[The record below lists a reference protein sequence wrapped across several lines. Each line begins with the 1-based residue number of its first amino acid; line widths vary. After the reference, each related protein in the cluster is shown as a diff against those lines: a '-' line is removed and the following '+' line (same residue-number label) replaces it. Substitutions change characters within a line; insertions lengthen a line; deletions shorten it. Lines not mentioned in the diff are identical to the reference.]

1 MDLTH
6 RRVLGKDKYKRRRY
20 ISFISP
26 ETPTEPIFTKFD
38 LGGGHISGLD
48 VIMHSKFSINQL
60 RVLILWRVE
69 FRHFWQRNEVAVNT
83 MLQYHAASDAIVEP
97 PMTSVPATLCCLLCC
112 TDVQNNCTSIC
123 WCEKL
128 TKYRRC
134 WSKGCNYRPSSHC
147 TVRVSSTI
155 YMSASRGPD
164 VVPHCPIL
172 SPDKTEWQLIS
183 ATLCGW
189 RRCFVADQLWFMTRI
204 WEEEEEEEDRPRT
217 ALTFVLRYVADRYYA
232 WRNGVGYC
240 IFVYLHVTTNET
252 RSVAAGFGRHGMPRR
267 PLMTHWAKTAQTDHV
282 TLQPWSLTL
291 KVMRRGWCG
300 SSSSIR
306 IPSLKFVGLAIRKI
320 WRTMCVT
327 LTFDLETSMRV
338 ASIRGS
344 FTPNLGTLGL
354 RVLELFAMYATDG
367 RTDGRTDKSN
377 AYCPPPFLRTG
388 AQ

>member
-38 LGGGHISGLD
+38 LRGGGHISGLD

-128 TKYRRC
+128 TKYRHC

-320 WRTMCVT
+320 WRTMCVSINGPGD
-327 LTFDLETSMRV
+327 LDLWPFDLETGVPV
-338 ASIRGS
+338 ASKVGNFI
-344 FTPNLGTLGL
+344 PNLGTLGL
-354 RVLELFAMYATDG
+354 RVLQLFAM
-367 RTDGRTDKSN
+367 
-377 AYCPPPFLRTG
+377 
-388 AQ
+388 